1 MKLFLTSA
9 GFSNKS
15 IIDVFSEL
23 AGKPFNKLSIV
34 DIPTAANVEEGDKS
48 WLLKGFIQLKE
59 LGFSYVDI
67 VDIAAVPR
75 SVWEPRLNN
84 ADVLLFGGGNTFYLL
99 DWINKSGLR
108 ELLPGMLK
116 NKIYMGISAGS
127 YIACPT
133 IEMATWKH
141 QDRNRAGLTDLTG
154 LNLVPFLVSVHY
166 TPDKKEV
173 IKEGISKTKY
183 PVKILDDNQ
192 AILVKDGEYKLVG
205 EGKEIK
211 L

>member
-1 MKLFLTSA
+1 MKLLLTSA

-15 IIDVFSEL
+15 IIDAFSEL
-23 AGKPFNKLSIV
+23 TGKPFSELRIV
-34 DIPTAANVEEGDKS
+34 DIPIAANMEDGDKT
-48 WLLKGFIQLKE
+48 WLIEGFNQLKE
-59 LGFSYVDI
+59 LGFSYIDI

-75 SVWEPRLNN
+75 NIWEPRLND

-108 ELLPGMLK
+108 ELLPGILK
-116 NKIYMGISAGS
+116 DKIYVGISAGS

-133 IEMATWKH
+133 IEMATWKN
-141 QDRNRAGLTDLTG
+141 QDENKSELTDLAG
-154 LNLVPFLVSVHY
+154 MNLVPFLLSAHY
-166 TPDKKEV
+166 TPDKKEI

-183 PVKILDDNQ
+183 PVKILNDDQ
-192 AILVKDGEYKLVG
+192 AILVRDNDYKLVG